1 MTTFIV
7 LAITLTLVVLA
18 LLLRPLWRN
27 ARGLALGI
35 AATVVIST
43 LALYQLVG
51 TPTALDAQANVMP
64 QTLDDAITQLEAQ
77 LERDPKQPDGWRL
90 LGQAYTTE
98 QRFADAREAY
108 AKAAALAPQDADVLV
123 EAAQARAM
131 TAPERRFDDA
141 AVALLERALQAQP
154 QNQRARWFLG
164 IAQRQAGK
172 DAEAAKTWESL
183 LPQVDAKTA
192 ASLRPQIDAA
202 RTAAGLPPLPTS
214 APAAANGH
222 TITVKV
228 QLDPELASRVRLR
241 HDSNIFVIA
250 RMPGGPPMPVAVEK
264 HSVQELPFTATLDDG
279 DSPMPAQKLS
289 TLQEV
294 EVIARLSGSGNA
306 MPQEGDLESKPVRVR
321 LPAIAPIELTIDNM
335 RE

>member
-1 MTTFIV
+1 MTAFLV
-7 LAITLTLVVLA
+7 LAIALTLAVLA
-18 LLLRPLWRN
+18 LLLRPLWRSSRN
-27 ARGLALGI
+27 LALGI
-35 AATVVIST
+35 AATVAIST

-51 TPTALDAQANVMP
+51 TPTALDAQALAMP
-64 QTLDDAITQLEAQ
+64 PTLDDAIVQLEAQ
-77 LERDPKQPDGWRL
+77 LDRDPKQPDGWRL

-108 AKAAALAPQDADVLV
+108 AKAVALAPRDADVLV

-131 TAPERRFDDA
+131 AASERRFDDA
-141 AVALLERALQAQP
+141 AIALLQRALQAQP
-154 QNQRARWFLG
+154 QHQRARWFLG

-172 DAEAAKTWESL
+172 HADAAKTWESL
-183 LPQVDAKTA
+183 LPQVDARTA
-192 ASLRPQIDAA
+192 ATLRPQIDAA
-202 RTAAGLPPLPTS
+202 RTAAGLPPLP
-214 APAAANGH
+214 APAAATGDH

-228 QLDPELASRVRLR
+228 QLDPDLASRVRLR

-250 RMPGGPPMPVAVEK
+250 RIPSGPPMPVAVEK

-279 DSPMPAQKLS
+279 DSPMPTQKLS
-289 TLQEV
+289 SLQEV

-306 MPQEGDLESKPVRVR
+306 MPQEGDLESAPVRVR
-321 LPAIAPIELTIDNM
+321 LPATAPVELTIGNM